1 MSLGAVS
8 LGAAPA
14 PRTRRSAVVAALVG
28 NYLEFSDFL
37 AFALFAVP
45 IGRAFFPAA
54 NPEGSLLLSLA
65 TFGIGF
71 LTRPLGGLVLGAY
84 ADRAGRRAGMML
96 SLVLMALGSAALA
109 VMPPYATIGILAPL
123 IVVAARLVQG
133 FGIGGE
139 FGSATSYLVET
150 APTGRFAR
158 ATSWQA
164 ITQSFATI
172 SVGIAAFALE
182 RGLPQAAFD
191 AWGWRIVFAAG
202 VAIAPVGMYL
212 RRHLPETLDEAD
224 ALKRRALVPR
234 DAWVPLALCV
244 GLVCGGTVSTYANTF
259 MATYAQTVLH
269 AAASIG
275 SLLAIAGAIFSGIGA
290 YLGAWCGDRF
300 GFKRAMIGWR
310 IVYVI
315 ALVPGF
321 VLITHGATLATL
333 VVTHG
338 FLNLL
343 FGLTIGSMYAL
354 MATAFPR
361 FERGTGLAL
370 SYALSV
376 AVFGG
381 TAQFAMA
388 WLIAK
393 TGNPLVPAYYMI
405 AANCVSIAAT
415 IAVRR
420 SRESEAIA

>member
-8 LGAAPA
+8 LRAVAA

-54 NPEGSLLLSLA
+54 NPEGSLLLALA

-84 ADRAGRRAGMML
+84 ADRAGRRAGMMV

-109 VMPPYATIGILAPL
+109 LTPPFATIGIAAPL

-133 FGIGGE
+133 FGMGGE
-139 FGSATSYLVET
+139 FGSATSYLIET
-150 APTGRFAR
+150 APPGRAAR
-158 ATSWQA
+158 ATSWQT

-172 SVGIAAFALE
+172 TVGSAAFALE

-191 AWGWRIVFAAG
+191 AWGWRIVFALG
-202 VAIAPVGMYL
+202 IAIAPVGVYL

-224 ALKRRALVPR
+224 GTKRRALVPR
-234 DAWVPLALCV
+234 DAWRPLALCA

-269 AAASIG
+269 AAAAIG
-275 SLLAIAGAIFSGIGA
+275 SLLAIAGAVFSGIGA

-300 GFKRAMIGWR
+300 GFKRAMNTWR
-310 IVYVI
+310 IVYVL

-321 VLITHGATLATL
+321 VLITHGATLPVLIA
-333 VVTHG
+333 THG
-338 FLNLL
+338 LLNLL

-354 MATAFPR
+354 MANAFPR

-376 AVFGG
+376 AIFGG
-381 TAQFAMA
+381 TAQFAMT

-393 TGNPLVPAYYMI
+393 TGNPLVPAFYMI
-405 AANCVSIAAT
+405 AANCVTIAAT
-415 IAVRR
+415 CAIGSARDG
-420 SRESEAIA
+420 EAAA